1 MSFPEVRIRPMSAS
15 DLERV
20 VEIAASL
27 PAAPQWAAPVYRA
40 ALDPSH
46 APRRIALVAADP
58 ASDAAL
64 GFLVASV
71 VAPEAELETIAV
83 ARQGQ
88 RRGVGARLLR
98 SLVDALRPEHVNQLL
113 LEVRASNRAAVAFYR
128 ALGFRDA
135 GRRARYYADP
145 EEDAALMALRLP

>member
-1 MSFPEVRIRPMSAS
+1 MSFPEVRIRPMSAA

-27 PAAPQWAAPVYRA
+27 REAPQWSPSVYGA
-40 ALDPSH
+40 ALDPSN
-46 APRRIALVAADP
+46 APRRIVLVAVDR
-58 ASDAAL
+58 ASDAAV

-71 VAPEAELETIAV
+71 VVPEAELETIAV

-98 SLVDALRPEHVNQLL
+98 SLVDELRPEQVTELL
-113 LEVRASNRAAVAFYR
+113 LEVRASNRAALAFYR
-128 ALGFRDA
+128 ALGFQQTRS
-135 GRRARYYADP
+135 RARYYADP
-145 EEDAALMALRLP
+145 EEDAVLMVLRLP